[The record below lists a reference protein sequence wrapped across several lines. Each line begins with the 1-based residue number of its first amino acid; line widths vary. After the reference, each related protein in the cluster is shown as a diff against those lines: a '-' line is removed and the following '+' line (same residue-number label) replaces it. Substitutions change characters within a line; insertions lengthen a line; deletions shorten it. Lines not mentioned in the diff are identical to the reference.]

1 MQRSMNSLAGFSIGA
16 TDGEIG
22 KVEEFYFDDT
32 TWTIRYIIVK
42 TGGWLTG
49 RKVLISPEAILH
61 KDWDNKIL
69 PANLTRKQ
77 VEESPDIDTDKPIS
91 RQQEDELFAYY
102 PWQSYYDAGLY
113 GEGIGMMGVFPLPPI
128 LEVVEPGET
137 NEEEV
142 EKPKIETH
150 LRSTHELKG
159 YTIHATDGEIG
170 EVNDFLFDE
179 DAWNITFVV
188 VNTGSWFSGKK
199 VLLSPAW
206 IKEVKW
212 NNQELTVNVTMN
224 EVENSPEYDASKPLE
239 MDYVK
244 ELHNHYSIKKD
255 NPEL

>member
-1 MQRSMNSLAGFSIGA
+1 MQRSINSLVGFTIGA

-32 TWTIRYIIVK
+32 TWTVRYIIIK
-42 TGGWLTG
+42 TGGWLTE
-49 RKVLISPEAILH
+49 RKILISPEAILH
-61 KDWDNKIL
+61 KDWDSEVL

-77 VEESPDIDTDKPIS
+77 VEDSPDIDTDKPIS

-113 GEGIGMMGVFPLPPI
+113 GEGIGMMGIFPLPPI
-128 LEVVEPGET
+128 LEASA
-137 NEEEV
+137 EEV
-142 EKPKIETH
+142 NKQSEKPKIETH

-159 YTIHATDGEIG
+159 YAIHATDGEIG
-170 EVNDFLFDE
+170 DVTDFLFDE

-188 VNTGSWFSGKK
+188 VKTGSWFSKKK

-212 NNQELTVNVTMN
+212 NMQEVTVDVTMDK
-224 EVENSPEYDASKPLE
+224 VENSPEYDSSKPLE
-239 MDYVK
+239 MDYAK
-244 ELHNHYSIKKD
+244 ELHNHYSVDKD
-255 NPEL
+255 NSTL

>member
-1 MQRSMNSLAGFSIGA
+1 MNGLAGFGIGA

-32 TWTIRYIIVK
+32 TWTVRYIIVK

-61 KDWDNKIL
+61 KDWDNKVL

-77 VEESPDIDTDKPIS
+77 VEDSPDIDTDKPIS

-128 LEVVEPGET
+128 LEEPV
-137 NEEEV
+137 NEENKEI
-142 EKPKIETH
+142 EQPKIETH

-159 YTIHATDGEIG
+159 YAIHATDGEIG
-170 EVNDFLFDE
+170 EVTDFLFDE

-188 VNTGSWFSGKK
+188 VKTGSWFSGKK

-206 IKEVKW
+206 IKEVEW
-212 NNQELTVNVTMN
+212 NTQEVMVNVTMDN
-224 EVENSPEYDASKPLE
+224 VKNSPEYDSTKPLE
-239 MDYVK
+239 MDYAK
-244 ELHNHYSIKKD
+244 ELHNHYSIGKD
-255 NPEL
+255 DTEL

>member
-1 MQRSMNSLAGFSIGA
+1 MQRSINSLAGFTIGA

-42 TGGWLTG
+42 TGGWLTD
-49 RKVLISPEAILH
+49 RKILISPEAILH
-61 KDWDNKIL
+61 KDWNNEVL

-77 VEESPDIDTDKPIS
+77 VEDSPDIDTDKPIS

-102 PWQSYYDAGLY
+102 PWQSYYDAGMY

-128 LEVVEPGET
+128 LEVSA
-137 NEEEV
+137 EEDMDKEI

-170 EVNDFLFDE
+170 EVSDFIFDE

-188 VNTGSWFSGKK
+188 VKTGSLFSKKK

-206 IKEVKW
+206 IKDVKW
-212 NNQELTVNVTMN
+212 NMQEVIVNVTVDK
-224 EVENSPEYDASKPLE
+224 VENSPEYDSSKPLE
-239 MDYVK
+239 TDYAK
-244 ELHNHYSIKKD
+244 KLHNHYSVDKD
-255 NPEL
+255 NSNL

>member
-1 MQRSMNSLAGFSIGA
+1 MQRSINSLLGFTIGA

-22 KVEEFYFDDT
+22 KVEDFYFDDS

-42 TGGWLTG
+42 TGGWLTE
-49 RKVLISPEAILH
+49 RKILISPEAILH
-61 KDWDNKIL
+61 RDWDNKVL

-113 GEGIGMMGVFPLPPI
+113 GDGIGMMSVFPIPPI
-128 LEVVEPGET
+128 LEEGEK
-137 NEEEV
+137 EEEANK
-142 EKPKIETH
+142 EKKKHGIETH

-170 EVNDFLFDE
+170 EVSDFLFDE

-188 VNTGSWFSGKK
+188 VKTGSLFSKKK

-206 IKEVKW
+206 IKDVKW
-212 NNQELTVNVTMN
+212 DLQELIVNVTMDK
-224 EVENSPEYDASKPLE
+224 VEHSPEYDSSKPLE
-239 MDYVK
+239 MEDAT
-244 ELHNHYSIKKD
+244 ELHNYYSRDKD
-255 NPEL
+255 SPK